1 MAMSADVL
9 GPLIQSNIDALTD
22 DQKKNRPEVF
32 KAMAAA
38 IIAHIQE
45 TAQIEGLAIGLVAP
59 PSGGP
64 VTGTLTVAPGSIK

>member
-1 MAMSADVL
+1 MSADIL

-22 DQKKNRPEVF
+22 DQKKDRPTVF
-32 KAMAAA
+32 KAMAGA
-38 IIAHIQE
+38 IIAHIQ
-45 TAQIEGLAIGLVAP
+45 TNAQIAGLAVGLVAP